1 MVVSVNFRRS
11 RSVAALAVAML
22 VLGHLQ
28 VSVHTSQ
35 VRHVVCAEHGELVEA
50 PELAG
55 GTIDGDSRLVS
66 VTLSVDADEHCP
78 AATGLRPHLT
88 SSVVFAQIALIPTP
102 PVASPIAIAR
112 APALSGY
119 RIAPKTSPPA
129 LALTV

>member
-1 MVVSVNFRRS
+1 MNLRPS
-11 RSVAALAVAML
+11 RSVAALAVALL

-35 VRHVVCAEHGELVEA
+35 VRHVICAEHGELVEA

-55 GTIDGDSRLVS
+55 TIDGERRLVE
-66 VTLSVDADEHCP
+66 VTLGVDDDEHCP
-78 AATGLRPHLT
+78 AAAGLRPHIV
-88 SSVVFAQIALIPTP
+88 SNVVLAQIALLDTP
-102 PVASPIAIAR
+102 PVASPPIAITR
-112 APALSGY
+112 ATALSGY